1 MILSEQTEFER
12 RNKMKKLITLLLTLT
27 IIASVFILPSAAI
40 TESDAMAW
48 KYTLLMQSSNSY
60 SLTGDDTLFYAKYA
74 MRGMA
79 VSQDG
84 KYIFGG
90 YLNPSGSS
98 AIEMFE
104 TATGKVVAGYQYIQP
119 DNNTASYPKGLA
131 TDDRGYLYAALA
143 WNPNNTRADL
153 AVIDYSNNTLKQ
165 IGYANIL
172 TTDANTKTGVNGIT
186 VQNINGSYY
195 AYVVVNYDVDYLAR
209 FDVNDP
215 TNPVLDTSFGE
226 GGLIDLQKDPY
237 NLSEANYLDV
247 DTDGTIYLSCNTK
260 TDKVVYVLSPDGSLI
275 LNTLVHDTAYG
286 VALWG
291 DYLFVTTQKTGKVGI
306 YDKKLLIP
314 VANIEVNIDTILLP
328 IDRDDILINAG
339 VNSMCNATVVNDILF
354 LGDQGVN
361 TTGLDQVFAVGLTAE
376 AAATVASWADA
387 IAARLDAAYPA
398 ETDPPATNEAPNVT
412 DEPTD
417 APDVTDEPTD
427 APEATDAP
435 TDAPEQTPAPGTD
448 APDEKKGCGG
458 MVAGIAFI
466 AIIGTAVVIRKK
478 D

>member
-1 MILSEQTEFER
+1 
-12 RNKMKKLITLLLTLT
+12 MKKLIAILITLT
-27 IIASVFILPSAAI
+27 IIASLFVLPSAAI
-40 TESDAMAW
+40 TESEAMSW
-48 KYTLLMQSSNSY
+48 KYTLLMQSSNAY
-60 SLTGDDTLFYAKYA
+60 SFTGDDVLFYAKYA

-90 YLNPSGSS
+90 YLNPNGYA
-98 AIEMFE
+98 AIEMSE
-104 TATGKVVAGYQYIQP
+104 AATGKHLAGFQYIQP
-119 DNNTASYPKGLA
+119 DNGKPSYPKGLA

-153 AVIDYSNNTLKQ
+153 AVIDYSDGNMKQ
-165 IGYANIL
+165 IGYTNVI
-172 TTDANTKTGVNGIT
+172 TTNADTKTGVNGIA
-186 VQNINGSYY
+186 VEKVNGTYY

-209 FDVNDP
+209 LNVNDP
-215 TNPVLDTSFGE
+215 ANPFLDTSFGE
-226 GGLIDLQKDPY
+226 NGLIDLKKEPY
-237 NLSEANYLDV
+237 NASDALYLDV

-260 TDKVVYVLSPDGSLI
+260 TDKVVFVLSSDGSLL
-275 LNTLVHDTAYG
+275 LNTLVHDTPYG

-306 YDKKLLIP
+306 YDKNLLSP
-314 VANIEVNIDTILLP
+314 VATIEVNPETILLP

-339 VNSMCNATVVNDILF
+339 VNSMCNATVINDILF

-361 TTGLDQVFAVGLTAE
+361 ETGLDQVFAVGLTAE
-376 AAATVASWADA
+376 AAATVASWAEA
-387 IAARLDAAYPA
+387 IAARLGAAYP
-398 ETDPPATNEAPNVT
+398 EKTEAPLTTETPAVTDEPTSAPVVT

-417 APDVTDEPTD
+417 APEATDAPTD

-435 TDAPEQTPAPGTD
+435 TDAPEQTPAPGTE
-448 APDEKKGCGG
+448 APEKTGCGG
-458 MVAGIAFI
+458 MIAGGVVLVALL
-466 AIIGTAVVIRKK
+466 GTAIVFKKK